1 MEPSEISS
9 VTVPANASFTSG
21 FQYTFCILKKKKN
34 PLDFNLIGD
43 KQ

>member
-1 MEPSEISS
+1 MEPSEIIS

-21 FQYTFCILKKKKN
+21 FQYTFCIQKKK